1 MAVKTNNPAPNL
13 RTVVTGGFLVG
24 RPTGSVQGLA
34 QQISIRSIQPTN
46 IYKAPIKAGTGV
58 TITNNTIN
66 ATSGGSAINQLTGD
80 VTAGPGTGSQV
91 ATLATVAGSPGTFA
105 SVTFN
110 GKGLT
115 TSGANLS
122 GYGTTSGSTLTV
134 TKVKGATT
142 GSSAAAGD
150 VGEYISSIVLDASAI
165 NINAQA
171 NVTSISLTAGDWDVF
186 GEVWV
191 DTSTAGT
198 TVSGK
203 VSAGITTTSATI
215 PTAPGDT
222 VARNTFNSTPFSNTT
237 TTFVLPLGPA
247 KISSSST
254 STVFLVGVCNVSAG
268 TALGYGKISARRR

>member
-1 MAVKTNNPAPNL
+1 MTVKTNNPAPNL

-105 SVTFN
+105 AVTFN

-134 TKVKGATT
+134 NKVKGATA
-142 GSSAAAGD
+142 GGSAAAGD
-150 VGEYISSIVLDASAI
+150 VGEYLSTIVLVASEV
-165 NINAQA
+165 NISTAAA
-171 NVTSISLTAGDWDVF
+171 NVASLSLTAGDWDVF
-186 GEVWV
+186 GEAWI
-191 DTSTAGT
+191 DTSAG

-203 VSAGITTTSATI
+203 TTVSITTSSATTPTVPGDNVARSTVNYVPLTSTTTSFVI
-215 PTAPGDT
+215 P
-222 VARNTFNSTPFSNTT
+222 V
-237 TTFVLPLGPA
+237 GPA
-247 KISSSST
+247 KVSSASPT
-254 STVFLVGVCNVSAG
+254 TVFLVGSCVVSGG
-268 TALGYGKISARRR
+268 TVSGYGKICARRR